1 MATLVQ
7 RKTSFSDTTTTT
19 MATTFDSATTSGN
32 VIIVKL
38 SIDKSASTITT
49 PSGFTSILAY
59 NATSVSGAMSY
70 KTSDGTETTITY
82 ATVNARM
89 YQMCIEEWTDV
100 GAFDVSAT
108 ANSGA
113 TSVTSQTSG
122 TTATTANANSIAF
135 AFFGSDSRGG
145 TDAGV
150 AYTNS
155 FVSDGVDPGGSSGA
169 GNAGYYAANKT
180 LTSTGTQTTT
190 FSTTGG
196 GDQMFGVIAVFADTG
211 GGGGP
216 TGNAYYY
223 MRNQ

>member
-1 MATLVQ
+1 MA
-7 RKTSFSDTTTTT
+7 
-19 MATTFDSATTSGN
+19 ATFDSATTTGN
-32 VIIVKL
+32 VIIVKVA
-38 SIDKSASTITT
+38 IDKSSSTITT
-49 PSGFTSILAY
+49 PSGFTSILSY
-59 NATSVSGAMSY
+59 SSTSVSGAMSY
-70 KTSDGTETTITY
+70 KISDGTETTITY
-82 ATVNARM
+82 TTVTARIF
-89 YQMCIEEWTDV
+89 QMCIEEWTSV

-108 ANSGA
+108 ANSGG

-155 FVSDGVDPGGSSGA
+155 FVTDSVDPGGGSGA

-180 LTSTGTQTTT
+180 LTSTGAQTTT

-211 GGGGP
+211 GGGGGGVN
-216 TGNAYYY
+216 GNRMPLR
-223 MRNQ
+223 MRNPFKGIIG